1 MKKNYTY
8 LVILITTFLIAKVS
22 FAISYHTFNYNYTKV
37 LNCYVFDTYNDL
49 AVNQVVLSKQG
60 TTISLLA
67 PTISCP
73 DDVTIECDESID
85 PDINLSLGK
94 ATATDVDGC
103 GGSIIISYSDSSTK
117 TNNGSCT
124 DNTYTITRTW
134 TATDDCSSSSN
145 CTQIITVQDTTAP
158 TGSTTAGSSG
168 TNACFFDGVSQF
180 SFDATAA
187 ADGYTDNCGGTVT
200 AIQTIPNVSYNG
212 TDCSWS
218 VTFYF
223 KVVDI
228 CGNELTGQ
236 TYSHSGPDAP
246 QLDGDALYGRHQLRC
261 LRLRRPGNGARLVT
275 GQRRSGIYRRLWRGY
290 GESDQYR
297 HYWRRLQLDGDLYL

>member
-236 TYSHSGPDAP
+236 TYSHSGGDQTPPSLTGTPYTDATSY
-246 QLDGDALYGRHQLRC
+246 DACASDAQATVPAWSQANAVLGYTDAC
-261 LRLRRPGNGARLVT
+261 GAV
-275 GQRRSGIYRRLWRGY
+275 
-290 GESDQYR
+290 ESDQYR